1 MLTRK
6 DEIAIAKNAKTATLN
21 VKNIMD
27 NAKFRKIDGTKIEN
41 VAQYVK
47 DYFRTKRENNEG
59 DTFEI
64 FIGTDSQRVRR
75 GRLTLYATVICL
87 YTVGKGAHIIFT
99 RTKRDDI
106 GPTKKK
112 VGNRKGEDPNLFTRL
127 WWEVDYTTQVANYLK
142 ENDVFIGHGVVQV
155 HLDVSAN
162 PDNKSNVAYKAAV
175 GYVEAMGYNARVKPN
190 SVAASYAA
198 DLCVRGNS

>member
-6 DEIAIAKNAKTATLN
+6 DEIAIVKNAKTASLN
-21 VKNIMD
+21 VAKIMEE
-27 NAKFRKIDGTKIEN
+27 AKFRKIGGANIDD
-41 VAQYVK
+41 VAQYIK
-47 DYFRTKRENNEG
+47 DYFKAKREELLG
-59 DTFEI
+59 DEFEI

-87 YTVGKGAHIIFT
+87 YTVGKGAHIIYT

-106 GPTKKK
+106 GPTSRK
-112 VGNRKGEDPNLFTRL
+112 VGGRKGSDPMLFQRL

-142 ENDVFIGHGVVQV
+142 DNGVFIGHGVAQV
-155 HLDVSAN
+155 HLDISAN
-162 PDNKSNVAYKAAV
+162 PENKSNAVYKSAV
-175 GYVEAMGYNARVKPN
+175 GYVESMGYSARVKPN

-198 DLCVRGNS
+198 DFMVRG

>member
-6 DEIAIAKNAKTATLN
+6 DEIAIAKNAKTAALN
-21 VKNIMD
+21 VEKIMES
-27 NAKFRKIDGTKIEN
+27 ARFRKVDGTTITD
-41 VAQYVK
+41 VAQYIK
-47 DYFRTKRENNEG
+47 DYFKMKREKNEG
-59 DTFEI
+59 DEFEI

-106 GPTKKK
+106 GPTQKKTKK
-112 VGNRKGEDPNLFTRL
+112 VKGSDPNLFNRL

-162 PDNKSNVAYKAAV
+162 PENKSNIAYKSAV
-175 GYVEAMGYNARVKPN
+175 GYVEAMGYHARVKPN

-198 DLCVRGNS
+198 DLCVRGN